1 MTRAMA
7 PVDVG
12 AEPSSSLLSQR
23 HSQRQRPATLETDCL
38 RRAGVLQPRGDRTT
52 YTLSLISKDSQVPL
66 MKQFLL
72 TLTLLAV
79 ALSPSAVSQDADAP
93 APLPSFEGLWET
105 SYGRMR
111 LAQTE
116 TKVSGEYSYSALSTI
131 DGEVEGSRL
140 SFKYSEGE
148 TGGEGW
154 YELAEDGETFE
165 GKWREDGAERWSRWK
180 GTRVRPEKGI
190 VWLVILEA
198 HWETS
203 LAEEEYAF
211 GDMLRSYFT
220 MGSARHVR
228 IRYRTFHDERDLRRW
243 SREVKFLAEP
253 VALLI
258 SSHGTPKGVSVGQ
271 DVINAEALA
280 DCVRGSHNLEVLHLS
295 GCSMMKSDVPAT
307 IQRLLGP
314 DQELPITGYTTAVAW
329 DASALA
335 DFVYLSMLLIH
346 RMSPVDA
353 VAQTHILAPFTREDR
368 LPGARFQAL
377 GLRSLSGDGK
387 SSVMESIEKTR
398 VGRRQ
403 RSGDGRGSSDRDS

>member
-1 MTRAMA
+1 
-7 PVDVG
+7 
-12 AEPSSSLLSQR
+12 
-23 HSQRQRPATLETDCL
+23 
-38 RRAGVLQPRGDRTT
+38 
-52 YTLSLISKDSQVPL
+52 
-66 MKQFLL
+66 MKQFLF
-72 TLTLLAV
+72 TLTLAMFIF
-79 ALSPSAVSQDADAP
+79 APSGTAQETEGAEPV
-93 APLPSFEGLWET
+93 LTFEGLWET

-111 LAQTE
+111 LSQTGA
-116 TKVSGEYSYSALSTI
+116 KVSGEYSYSALSTI
-131 DGEVEGSRL
+131 DGEVEGDRL
-140 SFKYSEGE
+140 TFKYSEGE

-154 YELAEDGETFE
+154 YELAEDGESFE

-180 GTRVRPEKGI
+180 GTRVRPLKGI

-203 LAEEEYAF
+203 IAEEEYAF

-220 MGSARHVR
+220 MESARHVR
-228 IRYRTFHDERDLRRW
+228 IRYRTFHDESDLRRW

-271 DVINAEALA
+271 DVIDAEALA

-314 DQELPITGYTTAVAW
+314 DQKLPITGYTTAVAW

-346 RMSPVDA
+346 RMSPIEA

-377 GLRSLSGDGK
+377 GLRSLDADGK
-387 SSVMESIEKTR
+387 SSATEPVDGSR

-403 RSGDGRGSSDRDS
+403 RPGSGRPARERQRPDRTTEDTER

>member
-1 MTRAMA
+1 
-7 PVDVG
+7 
-12 AEPSSSLLSQR
+12 
-23 HSQRQRPATLETDCL
+23 
-38 RRAGVLQPRGDRTT
+38 
-52 YTLSLISKDSQVPL
+52 
-66 MKQFLL
+66 MKQTLILFSLFALIFTPL
-72 TLTLLAV
+72 TFSQNAETP
-79 ALSPSAVSQDADAP
+79 PSV
-93 APLPSFEGLWET
+93 PSFEGLWET

-111 LAQTE
+111 LAQTGQ
-116 TKVSGEYSYSALSTI
+116 TVSGEYSYSALSTI
-131 DGEVEGSRL
+131 EGEVEDRRL
-140 SFKYSEGE
+140 TFKYSEGE

-198 HWETS
+198 HWEAS

-228 IRYRTFHDERDLRRW
+228 IRYRTFHDESDLRRW

-258 SSHGTPKGVSVGQ
+258 SSHGTPEGVSVGQ

-314 DQELPITGYTTAVAW
+314 EQRLPITGYTTAVAW

-346 RMSPVDA
+346 RMPPVEA

-377 GLRSLSGDGK
+377 GLRSLSADGK
-387 SSVMESIEKTR
+387 SSVMESTKEER

-403 RSGDGRGSSDRDS
+403 RSGGGRNSSDRDS

>member
-1 MTRAMA
+1 MKQI
-7 PVDVG
+7 
-12 AEPSSSLLSQR
+12 LF
-23 HSQRQRPATLETDCL
+23 
-38 RRAGVLQPRGDRTT
+38 
-52 YTLSLISKDSQVPL
+52 TLSL
-66 MKQFLL
+66 
-72 TLTLLAV
+72 V
-79 ALSPSAVSQDADAP
+79 ALVLTSPATAQELEVAEP
-93 APLPSFEGLWET
+93 PLTFEGLWET

-111 LAQTE
+111 LSQEDST
-116 TKVSGEYSYSALSTI
+116 VSGEYSYTAVSSVSGT
-131 DGEVEGSRL
+131 VEESRL
-140 SFKYSEGE
+140 TFEYSEGE
-148 TGGEGW
+148 TKGEGW
-154 YELAEDGETFE
+154 FELAEDGESFE
-165 GKWREDGAERWSRWK
+165 GKWRKEGGERWSRWK
-180 GTRVRPEKGI
+180 GTRVRPERGI

-203 LAEEEYAF
+203 IAEEEYAF

-220 MGSARHVR
+220 MESARHVR
-228 IRYRTFHDERDLRRW
+228 IRYRTFHDESDLRRW

-271 DVINAEALA
+271 DVVKAEALA

-307 IQRLLGP
+307 IQRLIGP
-314 DQELPITGYTTAVAW
+314 SQKLPITGYTTAVAW

-346 RMSPVDA
+346 RMSPIEA

-377 GLRSLSGDGK
+377 GLRSLDADGK
-387 SSVMESIEKTR
+387 SSATEPVDGAR

-403 RSGDGRGSSDRDS
+403 RTGSGRPARERQRPGRTDEGTER

>member
-1 MTRAMA
+1 MNR
-7 PVDVG
+7 
-12 AEPSSSLLSQR
+12 LLI
-23 HSQRQRPATLETDCL
+23 
-38 RRAGVLQPRGDRTT
+38 
-52 YTLSLISKDSQVPL
+52 TLSLTVFVFTPATNAQEPASD
-66 MKQFLL
+66 
-72 TLTLLAV
+72 A
-79 ALSPSAVSQDADAP
+79 SAPTYA
-93 APLPSFEGLWET
+93 GLWET

-111 LAQTE
+111 LTQE
-116 TKVSGEYSYSALSTI
+116 GSKVGGEYSYTATSTI
-131 DGEVEGSRL
+131 TGEVEGNRL
-140 SFKYSEGE
+140 TFEYSEGD
-148 TGGEGW
+148 TQGEGW
-154 YELAEDGETFE
+154 YELSEDGESFQ
-165 GKWREDGAERWSRWK
+165 GRWREKGNERWSRWR
-180 GTRVRPEKGI
+180 GTRVHPEKGI
-190 VWLVILEA
+190 IWLVILEA

-203 LAEEEYAF
+203 LAEKEYAF

-220 MGSARHVR
+220 MESARHVR
-228 IRYRTFHDERDLRRW
+228 IRYRTFHDESDLRRW

-271 DVINAEALA
+271 DVIDAEALA

-314 DQELPITGYTTAVAW
+314 SQKLPITGYTTAVAW

-346 RMSPVDA
+346 RMSPIDA

-377 GLRSLSGDGK
+377 GLRSLGADGK
-387 SSVMESIEKTR
+387 SSATEPVDGER

-403 RSGDGRGSSDRDS
+403 RPGSGRPARERQRPGRTTEGTER

>member
-1 MTRAMA
+1 MNRCILTLA
-7 PVDVG
+7 
-12 AEPSSSLLSQR
+12 L
-23 HSQRQRPATLETDCL
+23 ATL
-38 RRAGVLQPRGDRTT
+38 
-52 YTLSLISKDSQVPL
+52 
-66 MKQFLL
+66 
-72 TLTLLAV
+72 
-79 ALSPSAVSQDADAP
+79 ALSPSANSQEAEATEAAP
-93 APLPSFEGLWET
+93 TYEGLWET

-111 LAQTE
+111 LSQKGA
-116 TKVSGEYSYSALSTI
+116 KVSGEYSYSALSTI
-131 DGEVEGSRL
+131 DGEIEGGRL
-140 SFKYSEGE
+140 TFKYSEGE

-154 YELAEDGETFE
+154 YELAEDGESFE
-165 GKWREDGAERWSRWK
+165 GRWREDGAERWSRWK
-180 GTRVRPEKGI
+180 GTRVRPERGI

-203 LAEEEYAF
+203 IAEEEYAF

-228 IRYRTFHDERDLRRW
+228 IRYRTFHDESDLRRW

-271 DVINAEALA
+271 DVIKAEALA

-295 GCSMMKSDVPAT
+295 GCSMMKSDVPAK
-307 IQRLLGP
+307 IQQLLGP
-314 DQELPITGYTTAVAW
+314 TQKLPITGYTTAVAW

-346 RMSPVDA
+346 RMSPTEA

-377 GLRSLSGDGK
+377 GLRSLSADGK
-387 SSVMESIEKTR
+387 SSATEPVDGER

-403 RSGDGRGSSDRDS
+403 RPGSGSPARERQRPGRTDEGTER

>member
-1 MTRAMA
+1 MNR
-7 PVDVG
+7 
-12 AEPSSSLLSQR
+12 
-23 HSQRQRPATLETDCL
+23 C
-38 RRAGVLQPRGDRTT
+38 
-52 YTLSLISKDSQVPL
+52 I
-66 MKQFLL
+66 L
-72 TLTLLAV
+72 TLALVTLVFTPTAI
-79 ALSPSAVSQDADAP
+79 SQEAEAP
-93 APLPSFEGLWET
+93 ESVPTYEGLWET

-111 LAQTE
+111 LVQTGA
-116 TKVSGEYSYSALSTI
+116 KVSGEYSYSALSTI
-131 DGEVEGSRL
+131 DGEVEGNRL
-140 SFKYSEGE
+140 TFKYSEGE

-154 YELAEDGETFE
+154 YELAEDGESFE
-165 GKWREDGAERWSRWK
+165 GKWREDGAERWKRWK

-190 VWLVILEA
+190 IWLVILEA

-220 MGSARHVR
+220 MESARHVR
-228 IRYRTFHDERDLRRW
+228 IRYRTFHDESDLRRW

-258 SSHGTPKGVSVGQ
+258 SSHGTSKGVSVGQ

-295 GCSMMKSDVPAT
+295 GCSMMRSDVPAT

-314 DQELPITGYTTAVAW
+314 DQKLPITGYTTDVAW

-346 RMSPVDA
+346 RMSPIEA

-377 GLRSLSGDGK
+377 GLRSLGADGK
-387 SSVMESIEKTR
+387 SSATEPVDGER

-403 RSGDGRGSSDRDS
+403 RPGSGRPARERQRPGRNTEGSER